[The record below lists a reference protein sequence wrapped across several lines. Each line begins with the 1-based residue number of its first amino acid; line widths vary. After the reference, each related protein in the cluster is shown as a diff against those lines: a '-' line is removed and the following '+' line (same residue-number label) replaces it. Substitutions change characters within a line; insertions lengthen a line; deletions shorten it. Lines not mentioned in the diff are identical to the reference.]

1 MLSASSNESKPY
13 SAYNTSKKQA
23 SLDQDYDSDFSV
35 DKRKKTP
42 VKSRARS
49 NGSVSSRS
57 YSRSPS
63 PLKNGTLHVRF
74 YFYLTT

>member
-13 SAYNTSKKQA
+13 SAYKTNKKQA

-63 PLKNGTLHVRF
+63 PLKNGTAHVRHRF
-74 YFYLTT
+74 FI